1 MYPTFNFFGREIGT
15 YAICSIIGLFLCG
28 LVSVT
33 LSKKYRIGKNGKL
46 DIFDIS
52 MIILVIAGGMFLGG
66 HILYGLTH
74 IREIILIFSYF
85 PKLSW
90 MDFFSQLGFYMGG
103 MVYYGG
109 FIGGCIALLIYTKFS
124 DAISKDDALDLF
136 ALNAPLFH
144 IFGRIGCFLGG
155 CCYGVESEFGFVV
168 QDNHLYPDLN
178 GVRRLPIQLIEAFC
192 NLIIFLV
199 ILYLFKKGIGR
210 YKLIYVYM
218 IIYPV
223 CRFILEFFRGDL
235 IRGIY
240 FGLSTSQWISIALII
255 FSSFKLITIKI
266 KDAKTKTRGI

>member
-90 MDFFSQLGFYMGG
+90 MDFFSQLGFHPEDKVSVQLFIYHTQNVHGG
-103 MVYYGG
+103 K
-109 FIGGCIALLIYTKFS
+109 II
-124 DAISKDDALDLF
+124 
-136 ALNAPLFH
+136 
-144 IFGRIGCFLGG
+144 R
-155 CCYGVESEFGFVV
+155 
-168 QDNHLYPDLN
+168 
-178 GVRRLPIQLIEAFC
+178 QLIP
-192 NLIIFLV
+192 
-199 ILYLFKKGIGR
+199 Y
-210 YKLIYVYM
+210 
-218 IIYPV
+218 
-223 CRFILEFFRGDL
+223 
-235 IRGIY
+235 Y
-240 FGLSTSQWISIALII
+240 FDSNVVEMPEEVSG
-255 FSSFKLITIKI
+255 
-266 KDAKTKTRGI
+266 